1 MTRKALLLFGILA
14 AMFSAGCYREADDV
28 ALHQPGQYTG
38 KADSAAILRPSDDAR
53 AALKERFRLT
63 QTDR

>member
-1 MTRKALLLFGILA
+1 MTRKALLLIGALA
-14 AMFSAGCYREADDV
+14 AVASAGCYRSADDV

-38 KADSAAILRPSDDAR
+38 KADSEAILRPSDEAR
-53 AALKERFRLT
+53 TALKERFRLT